1 MRVRPRALGAHLE
14 LALLGT
20 SILSLVIS
28 AASASVFFAGA
39 NYTLFT
45 ALTTIVSWLCAA
57 RAYQLCSGAAG
68 GRVRVAAGT
77 VGTIVY
83 IMTFLTG
90 ALLLGLAWEAAFWG
104 KDLDLALTQPK
115 VEQLSRARNLTAEQ
129 PPWWPRGED
138 VLVIGSGPLS
148 LHQRALIRTVA
159 VDKVWRMNAMTN
171 LHAKEPVGNVVLRSV
186 GPDGIKPFM
195 GLHTGSPN
203 LFWGLEFPLKLN
215 TLLYRVPGLRIT
227 MPSCARLREAV
238 STHLVF
244 ATPDDL
250 AFYRRRD
257 GIDVKLFGC
266 DKGARR
272 HVEPQGLGS
281 LSTGMILIKCR
292 LAIAQADGDAA
303 NASIQQGSSRFVIN
317 ENSLSSARSPLY
329 TYAFKYMSYLWAEG
343 HVSKW

>member
-1 MRVRPRALGAHLE
+1 
-14 LALLGT
+14 
-20 SILSLVIS
+20 
-28 AASASVFFAGA
+28 
-39 NYTLFT
+39 
-45 ALTTIVSWLCAA
+45 
-57 RAYQLCSGAAG
+57 
-68 GRVRVAAGT
+68 
-77 VGTIVY
+77 
-83 IMTFLTG
+83 
-90 ALLLGLAWEAAFWG
+90 
-104 KDLDLALTQPK
+104 
-115 VEQLSRARNLTAEQ
+115 
-129 PPWWPRGED
+129 
-138 VLVIGSGPLS
+138 
-148 LHQRALIRTVA
+148 
-159 VDKVWRMNAMTN
+159 MTN
-171 LHAKEPVGNVVLRSV
+171 LHANEPVGNVVLRSV